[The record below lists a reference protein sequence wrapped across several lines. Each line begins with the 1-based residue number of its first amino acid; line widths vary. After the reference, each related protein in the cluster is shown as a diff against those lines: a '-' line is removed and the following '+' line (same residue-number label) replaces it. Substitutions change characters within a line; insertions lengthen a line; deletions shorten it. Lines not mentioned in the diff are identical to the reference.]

1 MFSLTLHIDLYS
13 SSISFIECMYVR
25 VELTIYVVSV
35 PVQELQNFDKK
46 LRMALRRI
54 VEDGIDM
61 PCVAMIINREEQQ
74 VKCSNL
80 SIIRSADG
88 LIFE

>member
-1 MFSLTLHIDLYS
+1 MH
-13 SSISFIECMYVR
+13 VR
-25 VELTIYVVSV
+25 VELTIYVGSV
-35 PVQELQNFDKK
+35 PVQKLQNFDEK

-61 PCVAMIINREEQQ
+61 PRMIINREERQ

-80 SIIRSADG
+80 SIIGSADG

>member
-1 MFSLTLHIDLYS
+1 MFNLTLDIHLYS
-13 SSISFIECMYVR
+13 SSISFIERMHVR
-25 VELTIYVVSV
+25 VELTIYVGSV
-35 PVQELQNFDKK
+35 PVQELQSFDEK

-61 PCVAMIINREEQQ
+61 PRMAMIINREERQ

-88 LIFE
+88 LFFE

>member
-1 MFSLTLHIDLYS
+1 MH
-13 SSISFIECMYVR
+13 VR
-25 VELTIYVVSV
+25 VELTIYVGSV
-35 PVQELQNFDKK
+35 PVQKLQNFDEM

-61 PCVAMIINREEQQ
+61 PRMAMIINREERQ
-74 VKCSNL
+74 VKCSNI
-80 SIIRSADG
+80 SIIGSADG